1 MTSHFLRRRRFTLD
15 GGKSSSDPPL
25 KDRTI
30 GSEVVVT
37 TIRGLPSCDYFDHSH
52 TSSLRSTDRGTVTR
66 HNSRGFKKVHHRT
79 FFNGCQQVHPVQE
92 QSSWNHRSDKTT
104 PGLAA
109 ELEGQLYHSTVKE
122 VSVLGFKEC

>member
-37 TIRGLPSCDYFDHSH
+37 TIRGLPSCDYFDLILIDAH
-52 TSSLRSTDRGTVTR
+52 TDFESCKTVNFQEANKGQDMNDCPWHCLACLHYLLCLRCPFDM
-66 HNSRGFKKVHHRT
+66 
-79 FFNGCQQVHPVQE
+79 
-92 QSSWNHRSDKTT
+92 
-104 PGLAA
+104 L
-109 ELEGQLYHSTVKE
+109 
-122 VSVLGFKEC
+122 